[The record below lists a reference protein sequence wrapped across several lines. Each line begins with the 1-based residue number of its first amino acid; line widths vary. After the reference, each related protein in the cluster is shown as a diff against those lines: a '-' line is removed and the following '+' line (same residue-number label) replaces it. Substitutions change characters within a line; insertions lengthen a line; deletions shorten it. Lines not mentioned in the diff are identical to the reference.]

1 MALIYAAQNIIRQDR
16 HYKPRTI
23 LETMSDAECFKF
35 TRMPKTAVREL
46 CTMMGPNLS
55 RRTDRAHALTPE
67 MQILTALEFYAS
79 GSFQWMTGNSV
90 GLSQSSASRAIEAVT
105 NELSALAP
113 TFISFVPEGG
123 NMRKMKFSTISEF
136 PNVVGCIDCTHIR
149 ILSPSV
155 SEEAYVNRKG
165 YHSINVQAVC
175 DAEMKF
181 VDLVARWPGSSHDSF
196 IWRNSSLKRL
206 FELGYVADGWLLGSF
221 KK

>member
-1 MALIYAAQNIIRQDR
+1 MALIFAAQSIIRPDR

-23 LETMSDAECFKF
+23 LENMSDAECFKF

-46 CTMMGPNLS
+46 CTMMEPNLS

-67 MQILTALEFYAS
+67 IQILTALEFYAS

-123 NMRKMKFSTISEF
+123 NMRERDRERERKMKFSAISEF

-155 SEEAYVNRKG
+155 FGR
-165 YHSINVQAVC
+165 
-175 DAEMKF
+175 
-181 VDLVARWPGSSHDSF
+181 
-196 IWRNSSLKRL
+196 SLR
-206 FELGYVADGWLLGSF
+206 
-221 KK
+221 